1 MHLYDMGMTNDR
13 YFIGISIASQF
24 QLTFCST
31 LLLQPKL
38 SITRDTVDAVLCPPP
53 PKKKRRLIIRFVE
66 SVKERAISIHC
77 LAQWHKTGSLL
88 VATSAAENPS
98 ESMGFDLGGP
108 NTD

>member
-38 SITRDTVDAVLCPPP
+38 PITRDTVDAVVCPPP
-53 PKKKRRLIIRFVE
+53 KKRRLIIRFVE